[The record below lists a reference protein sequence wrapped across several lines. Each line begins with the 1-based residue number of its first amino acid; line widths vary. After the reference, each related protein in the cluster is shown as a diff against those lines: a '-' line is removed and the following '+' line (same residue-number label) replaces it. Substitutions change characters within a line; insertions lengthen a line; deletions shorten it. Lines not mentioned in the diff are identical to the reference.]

1 LTTTFFVYL
10 RRRCT
15 RVIDQQWL
23 SVAMTCS
30 ERSLQR
36 RHGLMKK
43 SFVISV
49 LAGVVL
55 PMARLNSRASAQN
68 GNPVNSGSANETT
81 LAVFGDW
88 PYGTNLLDSAPLL
101 IDSINADPSALG
113 DARRGHPLGQHA
125 VHRGA
130 RRQGADR
137 ARDANPS
144 WNQRIFNLFEQFKDP
159 VVYTPGDNEWTD
171 TGHEHMILKILAN
184 PRQVLDDVDAETAKC
199 LCFSDA

>member
-1 LTTTFFVYL
+1 LSSWAAAAAPLRDGWLVIMRSLTTTFFVYL

-101 IDSINADPSALG
+101 IDSINADPKVRLVMHVGDIHSGSMPCTGALG
-113 DARRGHPLGQHA
+113 AKVPTVPATRIRAGTSGSSTCSSNSRTRASTRRATTSGP
-125 VHRGA
+125 
-130 RRQGADR
+130 
-137 ARDANPS
+137 
-144 WNQRIFNLFEQFKDP
+144 
-159 VVYTPGDNEWTD
+159 TPD
-171 TGHEHMILKILAN
+171 TS
-184 PRQVLDDVDAETAKC
+184 T
-199 LCFSDA
+199 